1 MTEPVVLVER
11 RVDGV
16 GLIRINRPDAHNALN
31 IEVRKALAKN
41 LTEIGDDPAIQ
52 MLFAPQAQKEGTAFI
67 EKRKPKFTGR

>member
-11 RVDGV
+11 PVDGV

-41 LTEIGDDPAIQ
+41 LTEMGEDLAIQ
-52 MLFAPQAQKEGTAFI
+52 MLLAPQAQNEGTAFI